1 MSKITLP
8 LLPETYAWH
17 YYNNGGGTVLHRG
30 PSRRLEADM
39 QAAREHP
46 RVHHV
51 VPLFTADQMQAYA
64 REAVL
69 AERERC
75 AQLLESFGNAPD
87 IQCFAAAIRNQ
98 GEPTA

>member
-8 LLPETYAWH
+8 PLPAHPEPRAFKW
-17 YYNNGGGTVLHRG
+17 
-30 PSRRLEADM
+30 SRLEEDAI
-39 QAAREHP
+39 
-46 RVHHV
+46 
-51 VPLFTADQMQAYA
+51 QAYA